1 MLPDSTQLSPKKNV
15 GHWRAEKPALEKGAS
30 PEVWVKAVEEF
41 FHDRM
46 KTRYLEPIA
55 AIQQG
60 GRGIG
65 EGFAMVS
72 LQCALIEF
80 LESTVEGKN
89 YKFKGALGPHD
100 YNKSGPLFVSFLTKR
115 EPFKEDFTEASA
127 KDFYMLVRCGLLHEA
142 RTKGTWRI
150 HDKNADNKIMKP
162 GPILYR
168 DVLQRG
174 IIKFIADYVAT
185 VPKDTNLQ
193 AAFIRKY
200 EHLCKSTD

>member
-1 MLPDSTQLSPKKNV
+1 M
-15 GHWRAEKPALEKGAS
+15 LEKGAT
-30 PEVWVKAVEEF
+30 PEVWAKAVEEF

-55 AIQQG
+55 VIQQG
-60 GRGIG
+60 GRGVG

-89 YKFKGALGPHD
+89 FKFKGPLGTHD
-100 YNKSGPLFVSFLTKR
+100 YDKSGPLFVSFLATR
-115 EPFKEDFTEASA
+115 EPFKQDFDEALA
-127 KDFYMLVRCGLLHEA
+127 KDFYVAVRCGLLHEA

-150 HDKNADNKIMKP
+150 HDKNADNKIVKP

-174 IIKFIADYVAT
+174 IVKFIADYVAA
-185 VPKDTNLQ
+185 VPRDPNLQ
-193 AAFIRKY
+193 VAFIRKY
-200 EHLCKSTD
+200 EHLCKATA